1 MKMINRYKYPLRFYI
16 LAALIPWSLWLTA
29 GKLSHQQG
37 DDHQM
42 LIGLLGIAGLCAPLG
57 IAALFIFQDKALVKD
72 VFKRFIPV
80 TQDQILYLLL
90 SVLLMP
96 TSILLAMGISVLFG
110 YDIGQF
116 RITGHTT
123 FSSSLFSVWFI
134 LIFAPIVEEL
144 AWHSYGTDC
153 LRQKFSLFTTSMIF
167 AVYWALWHMPLASIQ
182 GYYHAN
188 LVKEGAIYSINFV
201 VSLIPFVIL
210 MNWLYYKSG
219 RNIMVAVF
227 LHLTANLFNEIF
239 ATHPDSKVIQ
249 TGLLLLLSIYLF
261 IHDREMFL
269 CKKISSRRIGWS
281 YAAKQA
287 DHVGIGQ

>member
-1 MKMINRYKYPLRFYI
+1 MITRYKYPLRFYTF
-16 LAALIPWSLWLTA
+16 ASLIPWLLWLTA

-37 DDHQM
+37 DEHQM

-57 IAALFIFQDKALVKD
+57 IAALFIFQDKALVRD
-72 VFKRFIPV
+72 VCRRFLPV
-80 TQDQILYLLL
+80 TPDQVLYLLL

-96 TSILLAMGISVLFG
+96 ASILLAMGISVLLG

-123 FSSSLFSVWFI
+123 FSSSLFPVWFI

-188 LVKEGAIYSINFV
+188 LVQEGTIYSINFV

-210 MNWLYYKSG
+210 MNWLYDKSG
-219 RNIMVAVF
+219 RNIMVAIL

-249 TGLLLLLSIYLF
+249 TGLLFLLSISLL
-261 IHDREMFL
+261 IHDREIFFG
-269 CKKISSRRIGWS
+269 KEISSRQIGS
-281 YAAKQA
+281 SSTAKQT
-287 DHVGIGQ
+287 DHAGYGQ